1 MLLRMRRR
9 GVRGKV
15 RRAVRS
21 EMCADNVWM
30 RSAPD
35 ELTQT
40 AICIIPRNTFPVIS
54 TSDDEFPIVTPT

>member
-1 MLLRMRRR
+1 MNGQKGCAKGDR
-9 GVRGKV
+9 
-15 RRAVRS
+15 
-21 EMCADNVWM
+21 CADNVWM

-54 TSDDEFPIVTPT
+54 TSEEEFPIVTPT